1 MLEQTRLDYL
11 QAMGITQW
19 MPREPLPHAPEPRWL
34 PPVAANHHSH
44 AEVEQFAQSHHMPPV
59 MAAELL
65 AVGDAAE
72 KVAEKSAANQQ
83 PVAKHVAEETAVA
96 NSPVDSPQTAQ
107 AASDAPVDLTP
118 PRFELHFLRIGQHG
132 LWVCSEAQQLDA
144 MMRFAHRVMMGMK
157 QPIEMMQAPLCFRWP
172 FIESSHQDQGRAVA
186 QQALSAQWQHFAGQR
201 VKYLIT
207 FGEAAQQWLPPCGAQ
222 LTFTASDIQK
232 VMQSAAEKHRLWQAL
247 LAQDGRL

>member
-34 PPVAANHHSH
+34 PQVAANHHSH
-44 AEVEQFAQSHHMPPV
+44 AEVEQLAQSHHIPPV

-72 KVAEKSAANQQ
+72 KVAEKLAANQQ
-83 PVAKHVAEETAVA
+83 PVAKQAMEETAVVDSQA
-96 NSPVDSPQTAQ
+96 AGSPVANE
-107 AASDAPVDLTP
+107 APADLTP

-132 LWVCSEAQQLDA
+132 LWVCSDAQQLDA

-186 QQALSAQWQHFAGQR
+186 QQALSAQWQHFAGQG

-207 FGEAAQQWLPPCGAQ
+207 FGEAAQEWLPECGAQ
-222 LTFTASDIQK
+222 LTFAATDIQT
-232 VMQSAAEKHRLWQAL
+232 VMQSPAEKRRLWQAL
-247 LAQDGRL
+247 LAQDGQL